1 MKTIVVI
8 PARGGSKR
16 LPGKNLMALGG
27 LPLIAHSIL
36 YAKANPDIVDGI
48 FVSTD
53 DADIA
58 SASIAYGAQ
67 IIERPESISGDHE
80 PTVTAVAHVLEV
92 LSERGHHVENVI
104 LLQPTNPLRP
114 DRLLGDCFSE
124 FKNRGFE
131 GVFTVSRNS
140 DKLGKI
146 ENDKFLPFNYVP
158 GQRSQDLEPLYR
170 ENGLLYICRAE
181 TIRSGKIISEAS
193 FPFVADLES
202 ASVDIDT
209 QADFDWAEYLIL
221 KQKNIR

>member
-16 LPGKNLMALGG
+16 LPGKNLMKLDG

-36 YAKANPDIVDGI
+36 YAKANPDIVDEI

-53 DADIA
+53 DTDIGA
-58 SASIAYGAQ
+58 TATAYGAQ
-67 IIERPESISGDHE
+67 IIERPASISGDHE
-80 PTVTAVAHVLEV
+80 PTVSAVQHVLDV
-92 LSERGHHVENVI
+92 LSERGHKIETVI

-114 DRLLGDCFSE
+114 ERLLSDCFSE
-124 FKNRGFE
+124 YKNRGVE

-146 ENDKFLPFNYVP
+146 ENHKFIPFNYEP

-170 ENGLLYICRAE
+170 ENGLLYISRAE
-181 TIRSGKIISEAS
+181 TIRSGKIMSDGC
-193 FPFVADLES
+193 FPYVIDSAS

-209 QADFDWAEYLIL
+209 QSDFDWAEYLIL